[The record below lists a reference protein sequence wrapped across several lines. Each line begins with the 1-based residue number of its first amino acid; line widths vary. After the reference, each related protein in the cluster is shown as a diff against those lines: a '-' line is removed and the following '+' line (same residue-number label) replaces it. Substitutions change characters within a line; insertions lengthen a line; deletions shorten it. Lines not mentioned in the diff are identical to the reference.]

1 MKTIAFFN
9 NKGGVGKT
17 TLLYHLAWMFSE
29 LGVRTVALDL
39 DPQSN
44 LTSMFLSEDRLA
56 ELWEDPTDG
65 QTIVAAVAPLLEE
78 GTGDVRSPHLERVA
92 RNLALVPGDLGL
104 ARMEDELSAQWP
116 NCLEGVA
123 KAFRITSALHRAVTL
138 AATDFK
144 AELALIDVGP
154 NLGAL
159 NRCAVIA
166 ADHLAVPLVPDLFSL
181 QGLRNLGPTLRK
193 WRSGWKKRL
202 EEAPSNLTG
211 LPTDNVRAYAALLKE
226 APSNLTG
233 LPTGAMEPAGYIVLQ
248 HAVRQSRPVKAYLR
262 WAERIPAEY
271 RKAMELPAG
280 DDTLTLDTDPNC
292 LAQLKHYRSLMPLA
306 MEAGKPIFHLK
317 PADGAIGAH
326 VAAVNECGNDFRRL
340 AQRLAKATGLELPA
354 PLFTLNS

>member
-1 MKTIAFFN
+1 MRTIAFFN

-29 LGVRTVALDL
+29 LGVRTVAFDF

-44 LTSMFLSEDRLA
+44 LTSMFLSEERLA
-56 ELWEDPTDG
+56 ELWDNPTDG

-78 GTGDVRSPHLERVA
+78 GTGDVQSPHLENIA

-138 AATDFK
+138 AANDFN

-166 ADHLAVPLVPDLFSL
+166 ADHVAVPLAPDLFSL

-193 WRSGWKKRL
+193 WRSGWQKRL

-211 LPTDNVRAYAALLKE
+211 LPTGEMK
-226 APSNLTG
+226 
-233 LPTGAMEPAGYIVLQ
+233 PAGYVVLQ

-271 RKAMELPAG
+271 RSAMRLVPIPEI
-280 DDTLTLDTDPNC
+280 LTLDTDPNC
-292 LAQLKHYRSLMPLA
+292 LAQIKHYRSLLPLA
-306 MEAGKPIFHLK
+306 MEARKPIFQLK

-326 VAAVNECGNDFRRL
+326 VAAVEECRKDF
-340 AQRLAKATGLELPA
+340 QRLALRLTTATGIELPA
-354 PLFTLNS
+354 PSLA

>member
-29 LGVRTVALDL
+29 MGVRTVAVDL

-44 LTSMFLSEDRLA
+44 LTSMFLSEERLD
-56 ELWEDPTDG
+56 ELWEGPAAS
-65 QTIVAAVAPLLEE
+65 QSIVAAVSPLLEE
-78 GTGDVRSPHLERVA
+78 GIGDVTNPHLEVVS

-104 ARMEDELSAQWP
+104 ARMEDELSGQWSD
-116 NCLEGVA
+116 CLDGKP
-123 KAFRITSALHRAVTL
+123 KAFRITVVFHRVVQLAVQQFQ
-138 AATDFK
+138 AD
-144 AELALIDVGP
+144 LALIDVGP

-166 ADHLAVPLVPDLFSL
+166 ADHVAVPLIPDLFSL
-181 QGLRNLGPTLRK
+181 QGLNNLGPTLKK
-193 WRSGWKKRL
+193 WRGGWEKRL
-202 EEAPSNLTG
+202 TEAPATISD
-211 LPTDNVRAYAALLKE
+211 LPQGR
-226 APSNLTG
+226 
-233 LPTGAMEPAGYIVLQ
+233 MQPAGYVVLQ
-248 HAVRQSRPVKAYLR
+248 HSVRQSRPVKAYLR

-271 RKAMELPAG
+271 RQAMELPSAPPS
-280 DDTLTLDTDPNC
+280 LSLEQDPNC

-326 VAAVNECGNDFRRL
+326 AAAVAECGNDFRRL
-340 AQRLAKATGLELPA
+340 ARRLAESTGLALPPIA
-354 PLFTLNS
+354 VT

>member
-17 TLLYHLAWMFSE
+17 TLLYHLAWMYSE

-44 LTSMFLSEDRLA
+44 LTSMFLSEDRLG
-56 ELWEDPTDG
+56 ELWENPADG
-65 QTIVAAVAPLLEE
+65 NTIVAAVAPLLEE
-78 GTGDVRSPHLERVA
+78 GTGDVQLPHLEKVS

-104 ARMEDELSAQWP
+104 ARMEDELSTQWP

-138 AATDFK
+138 AAKAFN

-166 ADHLAVPLVPDLFSL
+166 ADHVTVPLVPDLFSL

-193 WRSGWKKRL
+193 WRAGWQKRL
-202 EEAPSNLTG
+202 EEAPTNLTE
-211 LPTDNVRAYAALLKE
+211 LP
-226 APSNLTG
+226 S
-233 LPTGAMEPAGYIVLQ
+233 GAMEAAGYVVLQ

-271 RKAMELPAG
+271 RKAMRLPAEENG
-280 DDTLTLDTDPNC
+280 LTLDNDPNC
-292 LAQLKHYRSLMPLA
+292 LAQLKHYRSLMPLS

-326 VAAVNECGNDFRRL
+326 VAAVTECGHDFRRL
-340 AQRLAKATGLELPA
+340 ARRLASATHLELPA
-354 PLFTLNS
+354 PPLFELSPT

>member
-44 LTSMFLSEDRLA
+44 LTSMFLPVERLS
-56 ELWEDPTDG
+56 ELWEGPAAG
-65 QTIVAAVAPLLEE
+65 HTIVSAVAPLLEE
-78 GTGDVRSPHLERVA
+78 GTGDVQNPHLEVMG

-104 ARMEDELSAQWP
+104 ARMEDELSTHWP
-116 NCLEGVA
+116 KCLEGTA
-123 KAFRITSALHRAVTL
+123 KAFRITSVFHRAVTL
-138 AATDFK
+138 AVQQFK

-166 ADHLAVPLVPDLFSL
+166 ADHVAVPLVPDLFSL
-181 QGLRNLGPTLRK
+181 QGLRNLGPTLNK
-193 WRSGWKKRL
+193 WRKGWQQRL
-202 EEAPSNLTG
+202 EQAPSSVSD
-211 LPTDNVRAYAALLKE
+211 LP
-226 APSNLTG
+226 SG
-233 LPTGAMEPAGYIVLQ
+233 GMQPAGYIVLQ

-262 WAERIPAEY
+262 WADRIPAEY
-271 RKAMELPAG
+271 RSAMNRPAVAE
-280 DDTLTLDTDPNC
+280 LTLDDDPHC
-292 LAQLKHYRSLMPLA
+292 LAQLKHYRSLMPMA

-326 VAAVNECGNDFRRL
+326 AAAVAQCKRDFHQL
-340 AQRLAKATGLELPA
+340 ASKLADATGLILPTEA
-354 PLFTLNS
+354 TT

>member
-17 TLLYHLAWMFSE
+17 TLVYHLAWMFSE
-29 LGVRTVALDL
+29 LNVRTVALDL

-44 LTSMFLSEDRLA
+44 LTSMFLSEERLV
-56 ELWEDPTDG
+56 ELWEDPADG

-78 GTGDVRSPHLERVA
+78 GTGDVRAPHLEKVA
-92 RNLALVPGDLGL
+92 HNLALVPGNLGL
-104 ARMEDELSAQWP
+104 ARMEDELSTQWP
-116 NCLEGVA
+116 TCLEGVA
-123 KAFRITSALHRAVTL
+123 KAFRITSALHRAVML
-138 AATDFK
+138 AAREFNAD
-144 AELALIDVGP
+144 LALIDVGP

-159 NRCAVIA
+159 NRCAIIA
-166 ADHLAVPLVPDLFSL
+166 ADHVAVPLVPDLFSL

-202 EEAPSNLTG
+202 EEAPKTLT
-211 LPTDNVRAYAALLKE
+211 E
-226 APSNLTG
+226 

-248 HAVRQSRPVKAYLR
+248 HAVRQSRPVKAYLC

-280 DDTLTLDTDPNC
+280 DITPTLETDPNC

-326 VAAVNECGNDFRRL
+326 VAAVNDCGKDFRRL
-340 AQRLAKATGLELPA
+340 AHRLAKATGMQLPTPPMA
-354 PLFTLNS
+354 

>member
-17 TLLYHLAWMFSE
+17 TLLYHLAWMYSE
-29 LGVRTVALDL
+29 MGVRTVALDL

-44 LTSMFLSEDRLA
+44 LTSMFLSEERLS
-56 ELWEDPTDG
+56 ELWENQNHA
-65 QTIVAAVAPLLEE
+65 QTIVASVAPLLEE
-78 GTGDVRSPHLERVA
+78 GTGDVQLPHLEKVA
-92 RNLALVPGDLGL
+92 SNLALVPGDLGL

-123 KAFRITSALHRAVTL
+123 KAFRITAAFHRAVTL
-138 AATDFK
+138 AAREFN

-166 ADHLAVPLVPDLFSL
+166 ADHVAVPLVPDLFSL
-181 QGLRNLGPTLRK
+181 QGLRNLGPTLNK

-202 EEAPSNLTG
+202 EEAPSNLSEQPTDAVRAYIAAMNEAGSGSTG
-211 LPTDNVRAYAALLKE
+211 LPA
-226 APSNLTG
+226 
-233 LPTGAMEPAGYIVLQ
+233 GAMKPAGYVVLQ

-271 RKAMELPAG
+271 RKAMRLAPG
-280 DDTLTLDTDPNC
+280 NSSLSLDNDPNC

-306 MEAGKPIFHLK
+306 MEASKPIFQLK

-326 VAAVNECGNDFRRL
+326 VAAVADCRKDFQKLAIRL
-340 AQRLAKATGLELPA
+340 ADATELQLPA
-354 PLFTLNS
+354 PEGSLL